1 MDLESCW
8 RSGAGGGA
16 VSVGVVGA
24 GSITEMAHLP
34 ILSNIPDADISY
46 VADIDAG
53 RARRLAREYGTDH
66 VDVSD
71 PADLP
76 RTDALL
82 LAIPVGV
89 RDDYYEM
96 IRDRNRDLAVFSE
109 KPFATTTAEHERW
122 SDSATRIL
130 CNYMRTEYSSTRQ
143 LGRIVEEGLFGAVES
158 ITITESYVG
167 ATGIP
172 TDHYRTNTDLS
183 GGGVL
188 AERGGH
194 TLSQLVH
201 LLDEGTLS
209 LEDCTFVTDDG
220 LDVAVD
226 AALTATASGKE
237 VDISYRITR
246 LDRIETALAME
257 CADAT
262 VRVDHTD
269 ADTRLSVLPPEEQQP
284 AFELAPDGEWAT
296 SWSQA
301 IYLRWR
307 RFLDGAGEKTD
318 RDRETGYPVTA
329 LIERMYEDGTVRRR
343 IDA

>member
-1 MDLESCW
+1 MDLESRW
-8 RSGAGGGA
+8 RSGAGDGA
-16 VSVGVVGA
+16 LSVGIVGA

-53 RARRLAREYGTDH
+53 RARQLAREYGTDH
-66 VDVSD
+66 IAVSD
-71 PADLP
+71 PDDLP
-76 RTDALL
+76 PTDVIL

-89 RDDYYEM
+89 RDEYYELV
-96 IRDRNRDLAVFSE
+96 RDRELAVFSE

-122 SDSATRIL
+122 TSDATRIL

-143 LGRIVEEGLFGAVES
+143 LGRIIEEGLFGAVES
-158 ITITESYVG
+158 ITISESYVG
-167 ATGIP
+167 ATGISA
-172 TDHYRTNTDLS
+172 DHYRTNTDLS

-201 LLDEGTLS
+201 VLDDGTLS

-220 LDVAVD
+220 FDVAVD
-226 AALTATASGKE
+226 ATLTAAAGGKE
-237 VDISYRITR
+237 VDISYQITR

-269 ADTRLSVLPPEEQQP
+269 ADTRLSVFPPDEAQHP
-284 AFELAPDGEWAT
+284 AFELEPADGWAT

-307 RFLDGAGEKTD
+307 RFIDGAVGETD
-318 RDRETGYPVTA
+318 RDRETAYPVTA
-329 LIERMYEDGTVRRR
+329 LLERMYEDGTVRRR

>member
-1 MDLESCW
+1 MDPEPRW
-8 RSGAGGGA
+8 RSGAGNDA

-34 ILSNIPDADISY
+34 ILSNVPDAEISY
-46 VADIDAG
+46 VADIDAE
-53 RARRLAREYGTDH
+53 RSRRLAREYGTDH
-66 VDVSD
+66 VAVSD
-71 PADLP
+71 PTDLP
-76 RTDALL
+76 PADALL

-89 RDDYYEM
+89 RDDYYELVQ
-96 IRDRNRDLAVFSE
+96 NRELAVFSE

-122 SDSATRIL
+122 TSNATHIL

-143 LGRIVEEGLFGAVES
+143 LERIVKEELFGAVKS

-172 TDHYRTNTDLS
+172 TGHYRTNTDLS

-194 TLSQLVH
+194 TLSQLIRV
-201 LLDEGTLS
+201 LDEGTLA
-209 LEDCTFVTDDG
+209 LEDCTFVTDGG

-226 AALTATASGKE
+226 AALTARASGADI
-237 VDISYRITR
+237 DISYRITR
-246 LDRIETALAME
+246 LDRVETALEVA

-262 VRVDHTD
+262 VRVDHTGAD
-269 ADTRLSVLPPEEQQP
+269 ARLSVAPPDEP
-284 AFELAPDGEWAT
+284 HRSAFELALDDEWAM

-307 RFLDGAGEKTD
+307 RFLDRESDRTD
-318 RDRETGYPVTA
+318 YDRETGYPVTA

-343 IDA
+343 IGA